1 MSDLLPPDAG
11 SVLCAIARRAIGNKL
26 GSTEPHFRTADAT
39 ATPDP
44 GGEKDLGYE
53 NADSWLDHPGATFV
67 TLTKHGALRGCIGS
81 LTAHRPLRDDVA
93 ANAVNAAVHDPRFPA
108 LTLPELREVHLEVSV
123 LSPPEPLPFASHAD
137 AVSRLRPRI
146 DGVILEYGSHR
157 GTFLP
162 QVWEQ
167 LPHSGDFLAHL
178 IRKAGL
184 PPDWWDDSAR
194 LSRYTVT
201 AFEEP

>member
-11 SVLCAIARRAIGNKL
+11 SVLCAIARRAIAARL
-26 GSTEPHFRTADAT
+26 GMSDPHFD
-39 ATPDP
+39 TPAASSRP
-44 GGEKDLGYE
+44 HAGGTTDLGYE
-53 NADSWLDHPGATFV
+53 NEDQWLDNRGATFV

-81 LTAHRPLRDDVA
+81 LSAHRPLRADVA
-93 ANAVNAAVHDPRFPA
+93 ANAVSAALHDPRFPP
-108 LTLPELREVHLEVSV
+108 LTHAELAETHIEVSI
-123 LSPPEPLPFASHAD
+123 LSAPEPLPFANHAD
-137 AVSRLRPRI
+137 AVARLRPRV

-167 LPHSGDFLAHL
+167 LPHAGDFLTHL
-178 IRKAGL
+178 VRKAGL
-184 PPDWWDDSAR
+184 PAGWWDDSAR

-201 AFEEP
+201 AFEET

>member
-11 SVLCAIARRAIGNKL
+11 SVLCAIARRAIAARL
-26 GSTEPHFRTADAT
+26 GMPDGPLGT
-39 ATPDP
+39 ATNIVPFGTGDAASP
-44 GGEKDLGYE
+44 VTRSD
-53 NADSWLDHPGATFV
+53 DSWLHLPGATFV

-81 LTAHRPLRDDVA
+81 LSAHRTLRDDVA
-93 ANAVNAAVHDPRFPA
+93 ANAVNAAVHDPRFPP
-108 LTLPELREVHLEVSV
+108 LTHAELAETHIEVSV
-123 LSPPEPLPFASHAD
+123 LSAPEPLPFANHAD
-137 AVSRLRPRI
+137 AVARLRPRL

-162 QVWEQ
+162 QVWDQ
-167 LPHSGDFLAHL
+167 LPDASDFLVHL
-178 IRKAGL
+178 VRKAGL
-184 PPDWWDDSAR
+184 PAGWWDDSAR

>member
-11 SVLCAIARRAIGNKL
+11 TVLCAIARRAIAARL
-26 GSTEPHFRTADAT
+26 GLADPHFDTPVDPSR
-39 ATPDP
+39 PDP
-44 GGEKDLGYE
+44 GGRSDLGYRH
-53 NADSWLDHPGATFV
+53 ADSWLESPGAAFV
-67 TLTKHGALRGCIGS
+67 TLTKHGVLRGCIGT
-81 LTAHRPLRDDVA
+81 LAAHRPLRDDVA
-93 ANAVNAAVHDPRFPA
+93 ANAVNAAVHDPRFPP
-108 LTLPELREVHLEVSV
+108 LTPAELGETHIEVSI
-123 LSPPEPLPFASHAD
+123 LSAAEAVPFANHAD
-137 AVSRLRPRI
+137 AVARLRPRV

-167 LPHSGDFLAHL
+167 LPHATDFLAHL
-178 IRKAGL
+178 VRKAGL
-184 PPDWWDDSAR
+184 PAGWWDDSAS